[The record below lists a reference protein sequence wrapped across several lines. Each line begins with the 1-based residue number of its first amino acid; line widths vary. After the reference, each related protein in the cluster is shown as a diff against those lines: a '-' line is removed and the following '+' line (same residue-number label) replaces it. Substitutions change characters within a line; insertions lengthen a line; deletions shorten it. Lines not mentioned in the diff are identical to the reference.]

1 MAEAGSIE
9 IALRARVD
17 RLEAD
22 LRKAEMA
29 TKKTSSGMKTNFKSV
44 AASLKKVKGNAAAAA
59 AVIVGL
65 GTGAM
70 ANLAKEAIRTA
81 NDLGDTAQKL
91 GISTSSLQEFQFAA
105 NQSGVRVEAL
115 NMGLQRFGRRAA
127 EAANGT
133 GEAKDAI
140 KQLGIELKDGH
151 GNLRTTEDLFTDA
164 MTSLAAIEN
173 PLERVRLGF
182 KLFDSEG
189 VALVNMAENFGDLR
203 AEAQSL
209 GLVLDD
215 EVIQRSGEL
224 QDSFDALSAITK
236 GQLSGALTDL
246 GGNALL
252 LAAESM
258 AELATWANKVYRI
271 FADTENLGLSNMY
284 LRQIEA
290 TEELE
295 AAQEKLANRNAELNQ
310 TRNALAPSG
319 QPAQMLLVERQTEEV
334 DELIAELALLQDQI
348 ELTEKK
354 REEAR
359 EKARSKSSSDGSE
372 DTSGAN
378 QTEANRLSAMKKRA
392 DLAKRTH
399 DEYLEQTGQQIL
411 AIQNQLAEDLA
422 ALTTNI
428 EAEEDFTETKK
439 KLRLNAA
446 SEINKIEEDRAQ
458 EAIDLAKDAADE
470 IQKIEDKKAAKILK
484 GVEERR
490 DLEKRAHEEYLQA
503 SGQQILAVEEKLQ
516 ADIAALS
523 QNLEAHENYTD
534 AIVELEQT
542 AALDIKNIR
551 DKEAKDLQDS
561 LGEQNKLYEGLFEF
575 MERGFSDA
583 MATMLLDGELTFKT
597 LAESFFREFVQMGIS
612 KLVASGFGQLA
623 DVFSS
628 FGGINPATGGVN
640 LAPGQTYGP
649 VFTGPGAANGGH
661 IGGPTLVGER
671 GPELF
676 IPSTSGFVANNNA
689 MRQMSGSAASPI
701 NVTVVNNTGQE
712 SSTSEK
718 DGAGGGRDIE
728 VMIGKAITKNIA
740 RGGDVDQAIRSSY
753 GVQRVGRHGL

>member
-29 TKKTSSGMKTNFKSV
+29 TKKTSSGMKANFNSV
-44 AASLKKVKGNAAAAA
+44 AASLNKVKGNAAAAA

-70 ANLAKEAIRTA
+70 ANLAKQAIRTA

-105 NQSGVRVEAL
+105 NQSGVRIEAL

-127 EAANGT
+127 EAAQGT

-189 VALVNMAENFGDLR
+189 VAMVNMAENFGDLR
-203 AEAQSL
+203 EEAQRL

-215 EVIQRSGEL
+215 EVIARADVL
-224 QDSFDALSAITK
+224 QDSFDALSLVTK

-246 GGNALL
+246 GGGALL
-252 LAAESM
+252 SVAESM
-258 AELATWANKVYRI
+258 AELATWANSVYRA
-271 FADTENLGLSNMY
+271 FADIENLGLSNLKE
-284 LRQIEA
+284 LRA
-290 TEELE
+290 ELE
-295 AAQEKLANRNAELNQ
+295 AVAEDKSKRGRLFQ
-310 TRNALAPSG
+310 HLG
-319 QPAQMLLVERQTEEV
+319 ITETEADV
-334 DELIAELALLQDQI
+334 RSQIETIDKLIA
-348 ELTEKK
+348 
-354 REEAR
+354 AR
-359 EKARSKSSSDGSE
+359 EKEREDRKKDREAKAARPSVKP
-372 DTSGAN
+372 
-378 QTEANRLSAMKKRA
+378 
-392 DLAKRTH
+392 
-399 DEYLEQTGQQIL
+399 
-411 AIQNQLAEDLA
+411 
-422 ALTTNI
+422 LTTAEI
-428 EAEEDFTETKK
+428 DKAEAK
-439 KLRLNAA
+439 
-446 SEINKIEEDRAQ
+446 S
-458 EAIDLAKDAADE
+458 
-470 IQKIEDKKAAKILK
+470 LK
-484 GVEERR
+484 GIETRR
-490 DLEKRAHEEYLQA
+490 DLEKRAHDEYLQA
-503 SGQQILAVEEKLQ
+503 SGQKVRAIEEELA
-516 ADIAALS
+516 ADIAALTVGL
-523 QNLEAHENYTD
+523 QEKEDYTD
-534 AIVELEQT
+534 AIFKLEQT
-542 AALDIKNIR
+542 AALNIQAIR
-551 DKEAKDLQDS
+551 DKESKDLQDI
-561 LGEQNKLYEGLFEF
+561 LAEQNKAYEDLFEF

-583 MATMLLDGELTFKT
+583 LATMLLDGELTFKT
-597 LAESFFREFVQMGIS
+597 LAESFLREFVQMGIS
-612 KLVASGFGQLA
+612 KLVASGFGAL
-623 DVFSS
+623 SS
-628 FGGINPATGGVN
+628 IFGGINPETGGAN

-718 DGAGGGRDIE
+718 DGSNGGRDIE

>member
-29 TKKTSSGMKTNFKSV
+29 TKKTSSGMKANFKSV
-44 AASLKKVKGNAAAAA
+44 AASLNKVKGNAAAAA

-127 EAANGT
+127 EAAQGT

-215 EVIQRSGEL
+215 EVIQRSDEL

-246 GGNALL
+246 GGGALL

-290 TEELE
+290 TEELQ
-295 AAQEKLANRNAELNQ
+295 AAQEKLANRNAELDQ
-310 TRNALAPSG
+310 TRNALSPSG

-348 ELTEKK
+348 QLTEDK

-359 EKARSKSSSDGSE
+359 EKARSKASSGGSE
-372 DTSGAN
+372 DTGGAN
-378 QTEANRLSAMKKRA
+378 QTEANRLAAMKKRA

-428 EAEEDFTETKK
+428 EAEEDFTEAKK
-439 KLRLNAA
+439 ELRANAA
-446 SEINKIEEDRAQ
+446 SAIKKVEEDRAQ
-458 EAIDLAKDAADE
+458 EAIDLAKEAADE
-470 IQKIEDKKAAKILK
+470 IQKIEDEKAAKIIE

-490 DLEKRAHEEYLQA
+490 DLEKRAHDEYLQA
-503 SGQQILAVEEKLQ
+503 SGQQILAIQEKLE
-516 ADIAALS
+516 ADISALS
-523 QNLEAHENYTD
+523 QNLEAHEDYTD
-534 AIVELEQT
+534 AIVKLEQT
-542 AALDIKNIR
+542 AALNIKDIR

-561 LGEQNKLYEGLFEF
+561 LEEQNKAYEGLFEF

-583 MATMLLDGELTFKT
+583 LATMLLDGELTFKT
-597 LAESFFREFVQMGIS
+597 LAESFLREFVQMGIS
-612 KLVASGFGQLA
+612 KLVSSGFGQLA

-628 FGGINPATGGVN
+628 FGGINPATGGAN

-649 VFTGPGAANGGH
+649 VFTGPGKANGGH

-701 NVTVVNNTGQE
+701 NVTVVNNTGEE

-718 DGAGGGRDIE
+718 DGPGGGREIE